1 MKKLLLLTIFSTVS
15 LFAFSQQETIFNRAN
30 NISGWGG
37 PMLEI
42 STINGETVVDVGGGG
57 ALIIDNFFF
66 GGYGLGTDAPNLT
79 FGEENY
85 DIDFSHGGLWLGY
98 TAIPNK
104 VVHIY
109 SSLRFGW
116 GDVNLRDDEGDKKFS
131 DNMMVIAPEIGIE
144 LNVTSWFRLDLTGGY
159 RFVSGVDGLP
169 ELSGLTDDSF
179 TSPFAAVTF
188 RFGGFGDWSDYDNDK
203 DDDFDVD
210 FDF

>member
-1 MKKLLLLTIFSTVS
+1 MKNLLLLAIFSSIS
-15 LFAFSQQETIFNRAN
+15 LFTFAQQETIFNRAN

-42 STINGETVVDVGGGG
+42 SSINGETVVDGGGGG
-57 ALIIDNFFF
+57 ALLIDNFFF
-66 GGYGLGTDAPNLT
+66 GGYGLGTEAPNLT
-79 FGEENY
+79 LGAETF

-98 TAIPNK
+98 TAMPNK

-116 GDVNLRDDEGDKKFS
+116 GDVTLRDDDGDKRFS
-131 DNMMVIAPEIGIE
+131 DNMIVIAPEIGVE

-159 RFVSGVDGLP
+159 RFVNGVDGLP
-169 ELSGLTDDSF
+169 ELTGLTDDSF

-188 RFGGFGDWSDYDNDK
+188 RFGGFGDWDDYDDNK

-210 FDF
+210 FNF